1 MHVSSGMT
9 TIKPAHMEDMET
21 FSLTVNPLSDRL
33 SLLSTSSETIPMV
46 VSEFDLPDQHI
57 EILQSSDSGG
67 SQSSAGEEV
76 DTESL
81 PAQDS
86 CTISR
91 EDSVD
96 DIVQQ
101 IISDLLCTVLR
112 NVGEDPE
119 TNDSC
124 TDHIDNSSKIKIC
137 GASGGSTNNEEE
149 VVHNTEIHSSSRDP
163 SRDFLS
169 VSADSGIESL
179 ANAIT
184 RNLSS
189 PSIMHHHNL
198 SDFNGD
204 MVGGQHR
211 KRTQSSIQLNFK
223 GKMAEKNAANKAG
236 NKPTGAK
243 PKVKMSRK
251 KVDDKKKAQNE
262 KIKQTNV
269 FFSEGLDLENW
280 YSCGEGEISEI
291 ESDVGSPGSAKS
303 PHFNIHPLYQHVL
316 LYLQLYDSSRALYA
330 LSAIKA
336 ILKRYPTVFVS
347 AISTTSV
354 NNAYTPQLSLLQNLL
369 ARHRISVMGR
379 DFYSNIPLD
388 SNHSFRSSMY
398 IEILI
403 SLCLYFMRSHYPAHI
418 KVSQQDLVG
427 NRNMQM
433 LSVEILT
440 LLFTE
445 LAKVIESSAKGFAS
459 FISDMLS
466 KCKVQKVILHCLLSS
481 IFSAQKWHSERMAE
495 KNIMAIEEGFSE
507 DSLINFS
514 EDELDNGST
523 LQSQLLKVLQGLIVL
538 EHRVLTIPE
547 DSEGGFDFV
556 ITDLEHINPQQ
567 PMTSLQYMHSQP
579 ITCQGMFLCAV
590 IRALHQHYTCKMH
603 PQWIGLI
610 TSTLPYMGKVLQKV
624 VVSVTLQ
631 LCRNLDNLIQQYKYE
646 TGLSDNR
653 YGI

>member
-1 MHVSSGMT
+1 MT
-9 TIKPAHMEDMET
+9 AIKPSLMEDMEN

-46 VSEFDLPDQHI
+46 VSEFDLPDQPI

-67 SQSSAGEEV
+67 SQSSVGEEV
-76 DTESL
+76 DAEDLS
-81 PAQDS
+81 AQES
-86 CTISR
+86 CTVSR

-96 DIVQQ
+96 EIVQQ
-101 IISDLLCTVLR
+101 VISDLLCTVVR

-119 TNDSC
+119 SNYSC
-124 TDHIDNSSKIKIC
+124 TDQTDAFSKIKIC
-137 GASGGSTNNEEE
+137 GVLDDATSTE
-149 VVHNTEIHSSSRDP
+149 VEATQRTEIHSSARDLP
-163 SRDFLS
+163 NFLS

-189 PSIMHHHNL
+189 PSIMHHQNFG
-198 SDFNGD
+198 DFSGD
-204 MVGGQHR
+204 IIGAQRR
-211 KRTQSSIQLNFK
+211 KRPHSSIQFNIK
-223 GKMAEKNAANKAG
+223 GKVTEKDAVNKEGSKA
-236 NKPTGAK
+236 TGTR
-243 PKVKMSRK
+243 PKVKISRRK
-251 KVDDKKKAQNE
+251 DDDKKKAQNE
-262 KIKQTNV
+262 KMKQTNV

-291 ESDVGSPGSAKS
+291 ESDVGSPGIGKV

-316 LYLQLYDSSRALYA
+316 LYLQLYDSSRTLYA

-336 ILKRYPTVFVS
+336 ILKTCPTVFVS

-398 IEILI
+398 IEIII

-418 KVSQQDLVG
+418 KVPQQDLVG

-433 LSVEILT
+433 LSIEILT

-495 KNIMAIEEGFSE
+495 KNIVAIEEGFSE

-538 EHRVLTIPE
+538 EHRVLTVPE
-547 DSEGGFDFV
+547 DNEGGFDFV

-653 YGI
+653 YAV